1 MLPMTPEGP
10 VQNRAGVNPGGIAT
24 RCREFGLSRRHGAC
38 RHALRLRSVQRA
50 DDQRPGIGLHAL
62 RPPASNPLALISGL
76 ALLVLPMVASDMTAR
91 LLIALLLLAIPWV
104 AARR

>member
-1 MLPMTPEGP
+1 MPSGSDLFSGLMISALGSAYMLYG
-10 VQNRAGVNPGGIAT
+10 
-24 RCREFGLSRRHGAC
+24 RR
-38 RHALRLRSVQRA
+38 Q
-50 DDQRPGIGLHAL
+50 
-62 RPPASNPLALISGL
+62 SNPLALISGL